1 MRLSIVIPA
10 YDEEDAIE
18 ATSRACLEAAPRIA
32 SEAGLDSVE
41 VIVVDDG
48 SRDRTAEI
56 VARIAG
62 VRLVRHEKNRG
73 YGAALKTGFAAASG
87 DLLGFLDADGTCAP
101 AEFGRLTRALLD
113 RGADVVSGSRL
124 GPGNRMPPV
133 RRLGNRLFAFFI
145 NRLSPQPVEDVA
157 SGMRVLRKSAVRK
170 LAPLPDGMHFTPA
183 MSAKA
188 LFDSS
193 LKMIEEPIPYSERV
207 GRSKLSVLKDGQ
219 RFLKVLT
226 ETALSY
232 RPFRFFGSIGL
243 FLLLVAFAYG
253 IQPAH
258 HLLAGE
264 GLSDRMIYRVLTIV
278 CLTAAGLSLVIT
290 GLVAEEATAII
301 HGRRARLHPLHRAC
315 AALLMS
321 RPVALGL
328 LLVLGAL
335 ALDRHAIA
343 QYLRHFE
350 IEEHWIVVVGGGLMV
365 LIAIQLFS
373 FAALRR
379 ILTMLAERHR
389 ARDGA
394 DGDGRAD

>member
-18 ATSRACLEAAPRIA
+18 ATARACLSAAPSIA
-32 SEAGLDSVE
+32 QEALLDGVE

-48 SRDRTAEI
+48 STDRTAEI
-56 VARIAG
+56 VSRIDG
-62 VRLVRHEKNRG
+62 VKLVRHEQNRG
-73 YGAALKTGFAAASG
+73 YGAALKTGFASASG

-101 AEFGRLTRALLD
+101 SEFGRLTAALVKKD
-113 RGADVVSGSRL
+113 ADVVSGSRL
-124 GPGNRMPPV
+124 GPGNHMPAI

-145 NRLSPQPVEDVA
+145 NCLSPQHVEDVA
-157 SGMRVLRKSAVRK
+157 SGMRVLKKSAVRK

-188 LFDSS
+188 LFDES
-193 LKMIEEPIPYSERV
+193 LRMIEEPIPYSERV

-232 RPFRFFGSIGL
+232 RPFRFFGAIGL
-243 FLLLVAFAYG
+243 VFLAIAVAYGIGPVRLLVA
-253 IQPAH
+253 
-258 HLLAGE
+258 GE
-264 GLSDRMIYRVLTIV
+264 RLGDRMIYRVLTIV

-301 HGRRARLHPLHRAC
+301 HGRRKLLHPVHRAC
-315 AALLMS
+315 AAFFMS
-321 RPVALGL
+321 RPVTLGL
-328 LLVLGAL
+328 LLVLSAL
-335 ALDRHAIA
+335 WLDRHAIA

-365 LIAIQLFS
+365 LVAIQLFS

-389 ARDGA
+389 AREGDAA
-394 DGDGRAD
+394 D